1 MIKDAGSE
9 FDDYSISHKII
20 AFGLWINWKR
30 FFDDLILD
38 NNLHDYWIWFLQKK
52 KTLAAL
58 IFAKNGFCFYSV

>member
-20 AFGLWINWKR
+20 TLGLWINWKR
-30 FFDDLILD
+30 FFDDLFLD

-52 KTLAAL
+52 KTLPAL
-58 IFAKNGFCFYSV
+58 IFAKNEFCFYSV